1 MIFQKL
7 QRLLSILHITDNAKS
22 IPFPVDHCNQALS
35 GKLIIIYDQNI
46 HVRPPL

>member
-7 QRLLSILHITDNAKS
+7 QRFFPILHIADNTKS
-22 IPFPVDHCNQALS
+22 ILFPVDHCDQSLS